1 MQFEREIEI
10 KNSKER
16 VWQFLWDVD
25 RFIACVPGC
34 REAQTV
40 EAGKRYTATMMEK
53 VGPFRVEFPMRI
65 DVLESRELAYI
76 KAQATGSDSKIG
88 SRMKVDLEVRL
99 TGNGEKTALALTVS
113 VDILGKLATLG
124 HSIIKRRA
132 DQVMDE
138 FAQAVRRKLE
148 GTD

>member
-1 MQFEREIEI
+1 LQFEREIEI
-10 KNSKER
+10 RNSKER

-34 REAQTV
+34 REAATV
-40 EAGKRYTATMMEK
+40 EAGKRYTAVMSEK

-65 DVLESRELAYI
+65 DVLESRELSYI
-76 KAQATGSDSKIG
+76 KAQATGNDSKIG

-99 TGNGEKTALALTVS
+99 AGNGEKTTMSLITA

-138 FAQAVRRKLE
+138 FAQAVKRKLE
-148 GTD
+148 GTA

>member
-10 KNSKER
+10 NNSKER

-34 REAQTV
+34 REAATV
-40 EAGKRYTATMMEK
+40 EAGKRYTAVMSEK

-65 DVLESRELAYI
+65 DVLESQELSYI
-76 KAQATGSDSKIG
+76 KAQATGNDSKIG

-99 TGNGEKTALALTVS
+99 AGNGEKTTISLITA

-124 HSIIKRRA
+124 HSIIKRKA

-138 FAQAVRRKLE
+138 FAQAVKRKLE
-148 GTD
+148 GTA

>member
-1 MQFEREIEI
+1 LQFQREIEI

-34 REAQTV
+34 RDAATV
-40 EAGKRYTATMMEK
+40 EAGKRYTATMSER

-65 DVLESRELAYI
+65 DVLESRELSYI
-76 KAQATGSDSKIG
+76 KAQATGNDSKIG

-99 TGNGEKTALALTVS
+99 AGNGEKTTMSLITA
-113 VDILGKLATLG
+113 VDIVGKLATLG

-138 FAQAVRRKLE
+138 FAQAVKQKLE
-148 GTD
+148 GTA

>member
-1 MQFEREIEI
+1 LQFQREIEI
-10 KNSKER
+10 GNSKER

-25 RFIACVPGC
+25 RFIACVPVC

-40 EAGKRYTATMMEK
+40 EAGKRYTATMTEK

-65 DVLESRELAYI
+65 DVIESQELSYI
-76 KAQATGSDSKIG
+76 KAQATGNDSKIG
-88 SRMKVDLEVRL
+88 SRMKVDLEIRL
-99 TGNGEKTALALTVS
+99 TGNGDKTALALIVS

-138 FAQAVRRKLE
+138 FAQALKRKLE
-148 GTD
+148 GAA

>member
-1 MQFEREIEI
+1 VKFEREIEI
-10 KNSKER
+10 GNAKER

-34 REAQTV
+34 REAATV
-40 EAGKRYTATMMEK
+40 EAGKRYTATMTEK

-65 DVLESRELAYI
+65 DVLESRELSYI
-76 KAQATGSDSKIG
+76 KAQATGNDSKIG

-99 TGNGEKTALALTVS
+99 TGNVDKTALALIVS

-138 FAQAVRRKLE
+138 SALAGKRKLE
-148 GTD
+148 GTA

>member
-1 MQFEREIEI
+1 MRFEREIEI
-10 KNSKER
+10 SNSKEK

-34 REAQTV
+34 KEAGTV
-40 EAGKRYTATMMEK
+40 EAGKQYTATMTEK

-65 DVLESRELAYI
+65 DVLESQELSYI
-76 KAQATGSDSKIG
+76 KAQATGSDNKIG
-88 SRMKVDLEVRL
+88 SRMKVELEVRL
-99 TGNGEKTALALTVS
+99 AGDGDKTNLSLIAS

-124 HSIIKRRA
+124 HSMIKRKA

-138 FAQAVRRKLE
+138 FAQAVKKRLE
-148 GTD
+148 GAL

>member
-10 KNSKER
+10 RNSKER

-34 REAQTV
+34 REAATV
-40 EAGKRYTATMMEK
+40 EAGKRYTAVMSEK

-65 DVLESRELAYI
+65 DVLESRELSYI
-76 KAQATGSDSKIG
+76 KAQATGNDSKIG

-99 TGNGEKTALALTVS
+99 AGNGEKTTMSLITA

-138 FAQAVRRKLE
+138 FAQAVKRKLE
-148 GTD
+148 GTA

>member
-1 MQFEREIEI
+1 LQFERQIEI
-10 KNSKER
+10 QNSKER

-34 REAQTV
+34 REASTV
-40 EAGKRYTATMMEK
+40 EPGKQYTATMSEK

-65 DVLESRELAYI
+65 DVLESKELSYI
-76 KAQATGSDSKIG
+76 KAQATGNDSKIG

-99 TGNGEKTALALTVS
+99 AGQGDKTTLSLVTG

-138 FAQAVRRKLE
+138 FAQAVKQKLE
-148 GTD
+148 GTA